1 MGHLE
6 NIRVCA
12 REIVIDEIINV
23 QQTGGRVKK
32 PCRFSCRET
41 IIEFASVDRVCL
53 KIYN

>member
-32 PCRFSCRET
+32 PCRFFCRET